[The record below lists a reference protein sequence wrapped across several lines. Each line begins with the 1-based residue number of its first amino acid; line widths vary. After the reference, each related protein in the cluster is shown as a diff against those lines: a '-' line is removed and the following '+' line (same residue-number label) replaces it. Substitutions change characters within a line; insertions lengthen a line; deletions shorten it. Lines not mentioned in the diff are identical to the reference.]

1 MFSRRR
7 LLSLYEHV
15 LASLFHW
22 ILYRKQTVIQTLK
35 IKIMSGFQIKLIIH
49 HVNEVPSLIQ
59 RLASANLC
67 ALVIMTKAPRAG
79 QVKTRL
85 TPPLTREE
93 AAALNICFLRD
104 ISAAIRRVGG
114 NARGIG
120 CFTPVGNEEMYR
132 DIFPAEFQLLAQRD
146 GDLSQRLVGATED
159 LLAAG
164 FASVCLINSDSPTAP
179 TSVFAEAARLLSS
192 PREDVVI
199 GPSDDGGYY
208 LIGIRKPQPRLFEA
222 IDWSTDRVCAQTLE
236 RAAEIGLDVRLLP
249 ACYDVD
255 DRRTLRPALQRI
267 IRLITPLTIR
277 RSPPRP

>member
-1 MFSRRR
+1 MKKS
-7 LLSLYEHV
+7 
-15 LASLFHW
+15 ASL
-22 ILYRKQTVIQTLK
+22 
-35 IKIMSGFQIKLIIH
+35 SA
-49 HVNEVPSLIQ
+49 
-59 RLASANLC
+59 LASANLC

-104 ISAAIRRVGG
+104 ISTAIRRVGG
-114 NARGIG
+114 NTRGIG

-132 DIFPAEFQLLAQRD
+132 DVFPAEFHLLAQRD
-146 GDLSQRLVGATED
+146 GDLSERLVGATED
-159 LLAAG
+159 LLTGG

-179 TSVFAEAARLLSS
+179 TSVFAEAARSLSS
-192 PREDVVI
+192 PRQDVVI

-208 LIGIRKPQPRLFEA
+208 LIGIRKSQPRLFEA

-236 RAAEIGLDVRLLP
+236 RAAEIGLSVRLLP

-255 DRRTLRPALQRI
+255 DRWTLRRLCDDLLGHNDSEDLEIAAATRQFLRDLVAREGRDRIWPATSAL
-267 IRLITPLTIR
+267 
-277 RSPPRP
+277 PR